1 MNTINVEYAQIKRE
15 ILTPG
20 SHNILY
26 EPLVDRKESFNA
38 TIAYQMRYGKT
49 LCEITKGRW
58 SNFCLLREIFPKL
71 TAAKC
76 SRPCDI
82 AQARLGTIIQI
93 QMGGIFTG
101 PKIRKMIQSVG
112 TLRNQC
118 QSHRKVSEIH
128 FGQLLMVFWAT
139 GNMIDILYLVWPL
152 LQSKNGKNG
161 NSRFLKKYSP
171 LRKMK
176 ITAMISAHWRIIIS
190 KNFWVL
196 VKFFLYWYSL
206 KWNEYLKPWIFIYC
220 WVKTA
225 VIIHFFSFERNI
237 YFIFNKRN
245 QILMYPC

>member
-1 MNTINVEYAQIKRE
+1 MNHLLTEKRVLMPPLHIKWGMAKHYVKSPKADDPISVCWE
-15 ILTPG
+15 KYFQST
-20 SHNILY
+20 
-26 EPLVDRKESFNA
+26 
-38 TIAYQMRYGKT
+38 Q
-49 LCEITKGRW
+49 
-58 SNFCLLREIFPKL
+58 LLR
-71 TAAKC
+71 C

-128 FGQLLMVFWAT
+128 FGQLLTVFWAT
-139 GNMIDILYLVWPL
+139 GNMIDILYLAWPL

-190 KNFWVL
+190 KKIV
-196 VKFFLYWYSL
+196 S
-206 KWNEYLKPWIFIYC
+206 
-220 WVKTA
+220 A
-225 VIIHFFSFERNI
+225 R
-237 YFIFNKRN
+237 
-245 QILMYPC
+245 